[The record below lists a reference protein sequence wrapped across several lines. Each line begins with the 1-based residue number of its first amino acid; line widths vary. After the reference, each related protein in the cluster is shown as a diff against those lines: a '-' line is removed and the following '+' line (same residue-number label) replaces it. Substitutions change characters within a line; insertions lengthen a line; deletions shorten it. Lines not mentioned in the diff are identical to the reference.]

1 MTVLRH
7 GEIMEHGEIRKY
19 PERYWGYAYVRP
31 RTEKKV
37 LETFEGRG
45 LPCYL
50 PLVPKARIHHSTKVI
65 SYLPMLPGY
74 VFLSA
79 DDDERRELKTGEKHI
94 VQIELLREREHEDR
108 FIEELNILKC
118 CEALSEHEPV
128 LINPEICAGSDVE
141 VTSGALS
148 GLRAKVLRRSD
159 NTDSIILNL
168 PILNLHIEYPV
179 SAETLKLITK

>member
-1 MTVLRH
+1 
-7 GEIMEHGEIRKY
+7 MEHGEIRKY

-79 DDDERRELKTGEKHI
+79 DDDERRELKTGE
-94 VQIELLREREHEDR
+94 
-108 FIEELNILKC
+108 
-118 CEALSEHEPV
+118 S
-128 LINPEICAGSDVE
+128 
-141 VTSGALS
+141 T
-148 GLRAKVLRRSD
+148 
-159 NTDSIILNL
+159 
-168 PILNLHIEYPV
+168 
-179 SAETLKLITK
+179 